1 MEAIQDGGS
10 IPPASTY
17 NTNFEKELL
26 MANYDGAKMKK
37 KVKSL
42 SFKGKIDALN
52 RSTLRFTGLNGR
64 NQAKIHGKGSSGHNY
79 GSNSATIEEVLH
91 TMGCD
96 LFGST
101 LYNITIQA
109 QEIEDVEA
117 KKKAA
122 KKESP

>member
-1 MEAIQDGGS
+1 
-10 IPPASTY
+10 
-17 NTNFEKELL
+17 

-37 KVKSL
+37 KTKSL
-42 SFKGKIDALN
+42 SFQGRIDSLS

-64 NQAKIHGKGSSGHNY
+64 NQGKIHGKRGDGYNLGSGC
-79 GSNSATIEEVLH
+79 ATIDDVLH

-109 QEIEDVEA
+109 QEIPDVKR
-117 KKKAA
+117 KKKTA
-122 KKESP
+122 KKEDPREAG

>member
-1 MEAIQDGGS
+1 
-10 IPPASTY
+10 
-17 NTNFEKELL
+17 
-26 MANYDGAKMKK
+26 MANYDGAKMRK

-42 SFKGKIDALN
+42 SFKGKIDALSRN
-52 RSTLRFTGLNGR
+52 KLRFTGLNGR
-64 NQAKIHGKGSSGHNY
+64 NQGKIHGRGSDGYNY
-79 GSNSATIEEVLH
+79 GSNSATIEDVLH

>member
-1 MEAIQDGGS
+1 
-10 IPPASTY
+10 
-17 NTNFEKELL
+17 
-26 MANYDGAKMKK
+26 MANYDGAKMRK

-42 SFKGKIDALN
+42 SFKGKIDALS

-79 GSNSATIEEVLH
+79 GSNSATIEDVLH